1 MSIKI
6 IAQSELRSRSLGAI
20 PQGVLEKARHIVE
33 DIRAGGK
40 EAAVTYAQKFDQL
53 GDRPLLVTKEE
64 RKDALDQLKP
74 SDRQVL
80 ESAAGRIRTF
90 AEAHRAALQ
99 DFEITEPLSG
109 ARMGVRH
116 QPVDCAGCYAP
127 GGRYPLV
134 SSILMTVIPAKVAG
148 VKEVVLA
155 TPNATPLMLAA
166 AEIAGADA
174 VLRIGGAQAIASL
187 AFGIS
192 GNSHSDMIVGP
203 GNQWVTAAKQ
213 IISAER
219 GIDMLAGPSELLII
233 ADDSAP
239 PDLIAADLLAQ
250 AEHDVEAIPLV
261 ICTSQALAEKV
272 QTEVDAQLNA
282 LPEPNRS
289 TARAALENGGVVI
302 SDSPDDAVRLANDI
316 APEHLEIMTEN
327 PEALAS
333 RCRNFGGLFIGS
345 HAAEVFGDYGIGP
358 NHTLPTSG
366 VAKFSAGLSVAHFL
380 RAQTYIACDQPVGG
394 EIVDQTVKL
403 ARMEG
408 LEGHAQAAL
417 RRRGAQL

>member
-1 MSIKI
+1 MSIRI
-6 IAQSELRSRSLGAI
+6 ITQSELRSRTLGAI
-20 PQGVLEKARHIVE
+20 PNSVLEQARHIIE
-33 DIRAGGK
+33 DIRAGGEK
-40 EAAVTYAQKFDQL
+40 AAVTYAQKFDQL
-53 GDRPLLVTKEE
+53 GDRQLLVTKEE
-64 RKDALDQLKP
+64 RRQALDQLKP

-80 ESAAGRIRTF
+80 ETTAGRIRTF

-134 SSILMTVIPAKVAG
+134 SSIFMTVIPAKVAG

-155 TPNATPLMLAA
+155 TPNATPLMLVA

-192 GNSHSDMIVGP
+192 GNSPANVIVGP

-213 IISAER
+213 IISEEK

-272 QTEVDAQLNA
+272 QAELDAQLEA

-289 TARAALENGGVVI
+289 TARSALENGGVLI
-302 SDSPDDAVRLANDI
+302 AESLDDAVRLANDI

-327 PEALAS
+327 PEAVAS

-380 RAQTYIACDQPVGG
+380 RAQTYIACNQHVGN

-417 RRRGAQL
+417 RRRSTQL